1 MRTRLWAGAGA
12 LVLTTTALTTMG
24 GPVSAATPSAPPV
37 VTIAMTGAQV
47 TISQATMRP
56 GVVEFHVGKTIV
68 IPGDQGG
75 PDTLSIIRTDHLDQ
89 LVAAVP
95 VLFGDPTDP
104 AAAAA
109 AVSAIKTIHAI
120 GTVYGGGNKGT
131 VWQVNL
137 PAGNYYAIAVNATAM
152 GLAKPVGFT
161 VAGTPRNAVLHA
173 TQAAVRAVG
182 TVGHNRWEFDQPG
195 GRAVSWLRFTNKSHE
210 LHFLDMAGVDPSTTN
225 AMVKKALNSPAEPKF
240 FTGPN
245 LNFDVLSPGVTVAI
259 QAAMP
264 AGTYLLTCFMPS
276 EGDGMPHAMMGMYK
290 LVDVK

>member
-12 LVLTTTALTTMG
+12 LALITTALTTIG
-24 GPVSAATPSAPPV
+24 GPAGAAPQSSPPV
-37 VTIAMTGAQV
+37 VTIAFSGDQA

-56 GVVEFHVGKTIV
+56 GVVEFRVGKTIV

-89 LVAAVP
+89 LLAAVP
-95 VLFGDPTDP
+95 GLFGDPSDP

-109 AVSAIKTIHAI
+109 AVSAIRTIHAI
-120 GTVYGGGNKGT
+120 GTVYGGGHKGM

-152 GLAKPVGFT
+152 GLAQPVAFT
-161 VAGTPRNAVLHA
+161 VAGAPRNAVLHS

-182 TVGHNRWEFDQPG
+182 TVGHNHWEFDQPG
-195 GRAVSWLRFTNKSHE
+195 GRAISWLRFTNKSHE

-225 AMVKKALNSPAEPKF
+225 AMVKKALNSPAEPNF

-245 LNFDVLSPGVTVAI
+245 LNFDVMSPGVTVAI
-259 QAAMP
+259 KAGLP
-264 AGTYLLTCFMPS
+264 AGKYLLTCFMPS
-276 EGDGMPHAMMGMYK
+276 ESDGMPHALMGMYK